1 MKKITFLLLVSSNA
15 IFSQIDANSLFGL
28 PKASTTEMNSISLPN
43 EGSILYN
50 TTIKGLY
57 FRDDSTWQMLTPI
70 KDITTID
77 PFLTINNSNSVFEIT
92 TTFKDV
98 NSELM
103 FEDDDYC
110 YVSMIESGTEYLVI
124 RYDKTDV
131 NVEARSTGTG
141 SQPNTLAAVQALTY
155 N

>member
-1 MKKITFLLLVSSNA
+1 MKKITFLLLVSSNV

-57 FRDDSTWQMLTPI
+57 FRDDSSWQMLAPV
-70 KDITTID
+70 KNITSVD
-77 PFLTINNSNSVFEIT
+77 PFLTITNTESVFQIT

-98 NSELM
+98 TAELI

-110 YVSMIESGTEYLVI
+110 YVSLVENGSDFLVI
-124 RYDKTDV
+124 RYDKTDI

-141 SQPNTLAAVQALTY
+141 TQPNTLSQVQALTY